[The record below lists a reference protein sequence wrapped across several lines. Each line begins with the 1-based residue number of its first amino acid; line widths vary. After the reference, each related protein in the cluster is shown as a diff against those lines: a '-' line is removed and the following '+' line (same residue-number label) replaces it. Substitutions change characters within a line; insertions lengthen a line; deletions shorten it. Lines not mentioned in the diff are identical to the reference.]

1 MFRWLFS
8 LIRNERSIN
17 LSINQSGSSVWD
29 CRKGL
34 KKIKMLGFDF
44 LENSMLVDGLVY
56 IRKREEEEEDKMGAC
71 IALIATSTYT
81 KAVSTV
87 FEEPRM

>member
-1 MFRWLFS
+1 
-8 LIRNERSIN
+8 
-17 LSINQSGSSVWD
+17 
-29 CRKGL
+29 
-34 KKIKMLGFDF
+34 MLGFDF

>member
-1 MFRWLFS
+1 
-8 LIRNERSIN
+8 
-17 LSINQSGSSVWD
+17 
-29 CRKGL
+29 
-34 KKIKMLGFDF
+34 MLGFDF

-56 IRKREEEEEDKMGAC
+56 IRKREEEEEEDKMGAC